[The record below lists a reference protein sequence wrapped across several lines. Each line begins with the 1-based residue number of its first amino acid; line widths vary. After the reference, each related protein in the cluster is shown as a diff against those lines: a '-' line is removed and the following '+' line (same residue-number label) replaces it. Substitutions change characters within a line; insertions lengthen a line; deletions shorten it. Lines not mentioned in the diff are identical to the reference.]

1 MPRSGLFL
9 EATLSFLNS
18 VGQNALASMRAT
30 QEELR
35 TETFSLSKSVGRVAS
50 FWLEAMETFPTALVA
65 SLNGPLPTL
74 FVVVQPGDTTVTRQV
89 QAVPPEQRELEFTG
103 LNQVG
108 GTAAFDSRTVR
119 VEPTGTNTAIN
130 LILKNL
136 TVYPPQPGL
145 YQGLVHVGDAALALV
160 LVEVAA
166 APESAAGAA
175 ATAGRKRQRRKT

>member
-35 TETFSLSKSVGRVAS
+35 TDTFSLSKSVGRVAS

-145 YQGLVHVGDAALALV
+145 TRTPPVTSRSMGPPIADL
-160 LVEVAA
+160 
-166 APESAAGAA
+166 
-175 ATAGRKRQRRKT
+175 TK